1 MEDERMKTTTTVV
14 LAALLNILPVNGI
27 IIAAEKTQRP
37 DMGAYDSDL
46 FRCDKS
52 EAGQTCIR
60 GEVTA
65 VDSKAG
71 RLTVK
76 AKGKDMTLAVDA
88 KAKAAFQK
96 TKAGDMVDVNYTE
109 EGGKLLATS
118 IAEVK
123 SKRKSEK
130 K

>member
-1 MEDERMKTTTTVV
+1 MKTTTTVV
-14 LAALLNILPVNGI
+14 LAALLYVLPVNGI
-27 IIAAEKTQRP
+27 IIAAEKTERP
-37 DMGAYDSDL
+37 DMGAFDSDF
-46 FRCDKS
+46 FRCDTS
-52 EAGQTCIR
+52 EAGKTCIR
-60 GEVTA
+60 GEVTGL
-65 VDSKAG
+65 DSKAG

-76 AKGKDMTLAVDA
+76 AKGKDMTLAVDP

-96 TKAGDMVDVNYTE
+96 TKVGNIVDVNYTE

>member
-1 MEDERMKTTTTVV
+1 MKTTTV
-14 LAALLNILPVNGI
+14 LLVGLLNVLPVNGI

-46 FRCDKS
+46 FRCDTY
-52 EAGQTCIR
+52 EAGKTCIR
-60 GEVTA
+60 GEVRGL
-65 VDSKAG
+65 DSKAG

-76 AKGKDMTLAVDA
+76 SKGKDMTLAVDP
-88 KAKAAFQK
+88 KAKAAFKK
-96 TKAGDMVDVNYTE
+96 TKVGNMVDVNYTE

-123 SKRKSEK
+123 SERKSEK

>member
-1 MEDERMKTTTTVV
+1 MKTTTTVL
-14 LAALLNILPVNGI
+14 LAALLNVLPLNGI

-37 DMGAYDSDL
+37 DMGAFDSDL
-46 FRCDKS
+46 LRCDPV
-52 EAGQTCIR
+52 EAGKTCIR
-60 GEVTA
+60 GEVTK

-76 AKGKDMTLAVDA
+76 AKGKDMTLAVDP
-88 KAKAAFQK
+88 KAKAAFKK
-96 TKAGDMVDVNYTE
+96 TKVGNMVDVNYTE

-123 SKRKSEK
+123 SKGKVEK

>member
-1 MEDERMKTTTTVV
+1 MKTTTRV
-14 LAALLNILPVNGI
+14 LLAVLLNVLPVNGI
-27 IIAAEKTQRP
+27 IIGAEKTQRP
-37 DMGAYDSDL
+37 DMGAFDSDL
-46 FRCDKS
+46 FRCDTS
-52 EAGQTCIR
+52 EAGKTCIR
-60 GEVTA
+60 GEVTV

-76 AKGKDMTLAVDA
+76 AKGKDMTLAVDP

-96 TKAGDMVDVNYTE
+96 TKVGNMVDVNYTE
-109 EGGKLLATS
+109 EGGKLVATS

>member
-1 MEDERMKTTTTVV
+1 
-14 LAALLNILPVNGI
+14 VNSI

-46 FRCDKS
+46 LRCDKS
-52 EAGQTCIR
+52 EAGKTCIR
-60 GEVTA
+60 GEVTQ
-65 VDSKAG
+65 VDSIAG

-76 AKGKDMTLAVDA
+76 AKGKDMTLAVDP

-96 TKAGDMVDVNYTE
+96 TKVGNMVDVNYTE
-109 EGGKLLATS
+109 AGGKLLATS

-123 SKRKSEK
+123 SKEKSEK

>member
-1 MEDERMKTTTTVV
+1 MKTTTTV
-14 LAALLNILPVNGI
+14 LLSLLTVLPVNGI
-27 IIAAEKTQRP
+27 IIAAEKTERP

-46 FRCDKS
+46 FRCDAA
-52 EAGQTCIR
+52 EAGKTCIR
-60 GEVTA
+60 GEVRG

-76 AKGKDMTLAVDA
+76 AKGKDMTLAVDP
-88 KAKAAFQK
+88 KAKAAFKK
-96 TKAGDMVDVNYTE
+96 TKVGNMVDVNYTE
-109 EGGKLLATS
+109 EGGKLVATS

-123 SKRKSEK
+123 SKTKSEK

>member
-1 MEDERMKTTTTVV
+1 MKTTTV
-14 LAALLNILPVNGI
+14 LLVALLNVLPANSI

-46 FRCDKS
+46 LRCDKS
-52 EAGQTCIR
+52 EAGKTCIR
-60 GEVTA
+60 GEVTQ

-76 AKGKDMTLAVDA
+76 AKGKDMTLAVDP
-88 KAKAAFQK
+88 KSKAALQK
-96 TKAGDMVDVNYTE
+96 TKVGNMVDVNYTE

-118 IAEVK
+118 IAEIK
-123 SKRKSEK
+123 SKGKSEK

>member
-1 MEDERMKTTTTVV
+1 MKTTTTVL
-14 LAALLNILPVNGI
+14 LAALLNVLPVNGI
-27 IIAAEKTQRP
+27 IIAAEQTQRP

-46 FRCDKS
+46 HRCDPV
-52 EAGQTCIR
+52 EAGKTCIR
-60 GEVTA
+60 GEVTV

-76 AKGKDMTLAVDA
+76 AKGKDMTLAVDP

-96 TKAGDMVDVNYTE
+96 TKVGNMVDVNYTA

-123 SKRKSEK
+123 SKGKVEK

>member
-1 MEDERMKTTTTVV
+1 MEDEQMKTTTTVL
-14 LAALLNILPVNGI
+14 LAAILSVLPVNGI

-37 DMGAYDSDL
+37 DMGAFDSDL
-46 FRCDKS
+46 LRCDKS
-52 EAGQTCIR
+52 EAGKTCIR
-60 GEVTA
+60 GEVTGL
-65 VDSKAG
+65 DSKSG

-76 AKGKDMTLAVDA
+76 AKGKDMTLAVGPKD
-88 KAKAAFQK
+88 KAAFQK
-96 TKAGDMVDVNYTE
+96 TKVGNMVDVNYTE

-123 SKRKSEK
+123 SKGKVEK

>member
-1 MEDERMKTTTTVV
+1 MKTTTTV
-14 LAALLNILPVNGI
+14 LLSLLTVLPVNGI
-27 IIAAEKTQRP
+27 IIAAEKTERP

-46 FRCDKS
+46 LRCDPV
-52 EAGQTCIR
+52 EAGKTCIR
-60 GEVTA
+60 GEVTV

-76 AKGKDMTLAVDA
+76 AKGKDMTLAVDP

-96 TKAGDMVDVNYTE
+96 TKVGNMVDVNYTA

-123 SKRKSEK
+123 SKGKVEK